1 MFKKEY
7 YDRLNEKHVTD
18 NKSFWKMVKPFLSDK
33 TVNSPKITT
42 DEKNE
47 IINNEENIAEIFN
60 RYFTNIVSNLKI
72 PLYKETDFAR
82 GIEPFVEDDPITYIS
97 EKYTNHRSII
107 AIKKFCHENKMFYF
121 RIIKRDVLKNI

>member
-18 NKSFWKMVKPFLSDK
+18 NKTFWKTIKPFLSDK

-60 RYFTNIVSNLKI
+60 TYFTSIVSNPKI
-72 PLYKETDFAR
+72 TLYQDTDFAR
-82 GIEPFVEDDPITYIS
+82 RIDPFVEDDPITYIL
-97 EKYTNHRSII
+97 EKHTNHRSVI
-107 AIKKFCHENKMFYF
+107 AIKNFCHENKMFYF